1 VFRAFL
7 DELGRMT
14 APVKKLFALVEDDGP
29 YRSYVAALLETGGGG
44 RVVFAVGSA
53 EEGLKEIATV
63 RARVLLLD
71 VRLPGMSGAEAVRR
85 FLQAQPDLLVIML
98 TGIDADEVVLESLRA
113 GACGYLL
120 KGASSEAVLGAVDD
134 ALAGGAPMSPV
145 IAKRVLGLLRA
156 APAPAADADRGRLA
170 ALTARE
176 EEVLARVAAGR
187 SDKEIAG
194 ELGTALSTVKNH
206 LASVYAKWRVRSRT
220 EAAVNYVKQ
229 AGG

>member
-1 VFRAFL
+1 
-7 DELGRMT
+7 MT
-14 APVKKLFALVEDDGP
+14 APVKTSFALVEDDAP
-29 YRSYVAALLETGGGG
+29 YRGYVAALLESVDG
-44 RVVFAVGSA
+44 RRVAFAVGSA
-53 EEGLKEIATV
+53 EEGLKKIVTV
-63 RARVLLLD
+63 RVQVLLLD
-71 VRLPGMSGAEAVRR
+71 VRLPGMSGAEAVRK

-98 TGIDADEVVLESLRA
+98 TGIDADDVVLESLRA

-134 ALAGGAPMSPV
+134 ALAGGAPMSPA

-156 APAPAADADRGRLA
+156 APAPAPVADADRGKRV
-170 ALTARE
+170 ALTPRE

-187 SDKEIAG
+187 SDKEIAD